1 MVNYRK
7 LQQTGGEKGS
17 SFSIILPKD
26 WVRKRWDL
34 TKGDSVV
41 VAEREDGCLII
52 DPRPQKPGDRRTTV
66 IQIESNLRWEITS
79 KYLLGFDEI
88 HVVSSKPITNVQRL
102 ELKKMIS
109 RFVALEITDE
119 IEEDDRHEIVVRCLV
134 DPSTLPVRKAMRR
147 MNLIASRM
155 LDDALKVY
163 FDGLRESAED
173 VIQRDEEVDR
183 LFFLIVRELR
193 SAIQYPRISEMM
205 SIAPVEALDLRL
217 AAQYI
222 ERIADLS
229 VDIARTTEN
238 AVERSFVKK
247 MEPIAN
253 SVRDMLAK
261 SVENLFKFDSRKVTS
276 VIKGEKELIED
287 IAKIRQYILSKPN
300 REPHTELFVM
310 DCLLRIGEAAKDIAD
325 LGLPQN

>member
-66 IQIESNLRWEITS
+66 IHIGSNLRWEITS

-88 HVVSSKPITNVQRL
+88 RVVSSSPITSPQRL

-119 IEEDDRHEIVVRCLV
+119 IEEDERHEIVVRCLV

-147 MNLIASRM
+147 MSLIASRM
-155 LDDALKVY
+155 LDDAVNAY
-163 FDGLRESAED
+163 FDGERESAED
-173 VIQRDEEVDR
+173 IIQRDEEVDR

-193 SAIQYPRISEMM
+193 SAVQYPRISEMM
-205 SIAPVEALDLRL
+205 SIAPVEALDLRV

-229 VDIARTTEN
+229 VDIARATET
-238 AVERSFVKK
+238 AVERGLVKK
-247 MEPIAN
+247 MEPMTN

-261 SVENLFKFDSRKVTS
+261 SVENLFKFDSKKVTS
-276 VIKGEKELIED
+276 VIKGEKELID
-287 IAKIRQYILSKPN
+287 KIGRIRQHLLSKSN
-300 REPHTELFVM
+300 RELHTELFVI
-310 DCLLRIGEAAKDIAD
+310 DCLLRIGEAAKDITD
-325 LGLPQN
+325 LALPQN

>member
-26 WVRKRWDL
+26 WVQKKWEL
-34 TKGDSVV
+34 SKGDSVL

-52 DPRPQKPGDRRTTV
+52 DPRPQKPGDTRSTV

-88 HVVSSKPITNVQRL
+88 RVVSSNPITSRQRL

-119 IEEDDRHEIVVRCLV
+119 IESDDRHEIVIRCLV
-134 DPSTLPVRKAMRR
+134 DPSTLPVRQAMRR

-155 LDDALKVY
+155 LDDALRVY
-163 FDGLRESAED
+163 FEGARESAED
-173 VIQRDEEVDR
+173 IIQRDEEVDR

-193 SAIQYPRISEMM
+193 SAVQYPRMSEMM

-229 VDIARTTEN
+229 VDIARTTED
-238 AVERSFVKK
+238 AVEKSLVRK
-247 MEPIAN
+247 MEAIAN
-253 SVRDMLAK
+253 SVREMLTK
-261 SVENLFKFDSRKVTS
+261 SVENLFKFDSKKVSS
-276 VIKGEKELIED
+276 VIKGEKELIEE
-287 IAKIRQYILSKPN
+287 IGKIRQFLISKSN
-300 REPHTELFVM
+300 REPHTELFVI
-310 DCLLRIGEAAKDIAD
+310 DCLLRIGEAAKDIVD
-325 LGLPQN
+325 LALPQN

>member
-26 WVRKRWDL
+26 WVKKRWDL
-34 TKGDSVV
+34 SKGDSVV

-52 DPRPQKPGDRRTTV
+52 DPRPQKPGDTRTTV
-66 IQIESNLRWEITS
+66 IQIEQNLRWEITS

-88 HVVSSKPITNVQRL
+88 RVVSGTPITNLQRL
-102 ELKKMIS
+102 ELKKLIS

-155 LDDALKVY
+155 LDDALRVY
-163 FDGLRESAED
+163 FDGARESAD
-173 VIQRDEEVDR
+173 DIIQRDEEVDR

-193 SAIQYPRISEMM
+193 SAVQYPRISELM

-238 AVERSFVKK
+238 AVEKSLVKK

-253 SVRDMLAK
+253 SVREMLAK
-261 SVENLFKFDSRKVTS
+261 SVENLFKFDSKKVTS
-276 VIKGEKELIED
+276 VIKGEKKLIED
-287 IAKIRQYILSKPN
+287 IAKIRQYLLSKSN
-300 REPHTELFVM
+300 REPHTELFVI
-310 DCLLRIGEAAKDIAD
+310 DCLLRIGEAAKDIVD
-325 LGLPQN
+325 LALPQN

>member
-26 WVRKRWDL
+26 WVKKRWEL
-34 TKGDSVV
+34 SKGDSVV

-52 DPRPQKPGDRRTTV
+52 DPRPQKPGDTRTAI

-88 HVVSSKPITNVQRL
+88 RVVSSNPISNSQRL
-102 ELKKMIS
+102 ELKKMIG

-119 IEEDDRHEIVVRCLV
+119 IEEEDSHEIVVRCLV

-155 LDDALKVY
+155 LDDALKAY
-163 FDGLRESAED
+163 FDGARESAED
-173 VIQRDEEVDR
+173 IIQRDEEVDR

-193 SAIQYPRISEMM
+193 SAVQYPRISEMM

-229 VDIARTTEN
+229 VDIARTTED
-238 AVERSFVKK
+238 AIEKSLLKK
-247 MEPIAN
+247 MEPIVN

-261 SVENLFKFDSRKVTS
+261 SVENLFKFDSKKVKS
-276 VIKGEKELIED
+276 VIKAEKELIED
-287 IAKIRQYILSKPN
+287 IGKIRQYLLSKPN
-300 REPHTELFVM
+300 REPHTELFVV
-310 DCLLRIGEAAKDIAD
+310 DCLLRIGEAAKDIVD
-325 LGLPQN
+325 LALPQN

>member
-34 TKGDSVV
+34 SKGDSVV
-41 VAEREDGCLII
+41 VAERDDGCLII
-52 DPRPQKPGDRRTTV
+52 DPRPQKPGDTRSTI
-66 IQIESNLRWEITS
+66 IQIETNLRWEITS

-88 HVVSSKPITNVQRL
+88 RVVSSSQITNTQRL
-102 ELKKMIS
+102 DLKRMIG

-119 IEEDDRHEIVVRCLV
+119 IEDDDRHEIIVRCLV

-155 LDDALKVY
+155 LDDALSAY
-163 FDGLRESAED
+163 FDGARESAED
-173 VIQRDEEVDR
+173 IIHRDEEVDR

-193 SAIQYPRISEMM
+193 SAVQYPRISELMN
-205 SIAPVEALDLRL
+205 IAPVEALDLRL

-238 AVERSFVKK
+238 AVEKNLVKK
-247 MEPIAN
+247 IEPIAN
-253 SVRDMLAK
+253 SVKAMLAK
-261 SVENLFKFDSRKVTS
+261 SVENLFKFDPRKVTS
-276 VIKGEKELIED
+276 VIKGEKELIGN
-287 IAKIRQYILSKPN
+287 IAKIRQYLLSKSN
-300 REPHTELFVM
+300 HQPHTELFVV
-310 DCLLRIGEAAKDIAD
+310 DCLLRIGEAAKDIVD
-325 LGLPQN
+325 LALPQN